1 MAKIRWTSLN
11 ARGRLGEVGVG
22 GSVSL
27 RVRKLAREL
36 GKEPAYVLGVLHH
49 LGFSRFRS
57 IQDMLPDRLVGQV
70 RAAVAGGL
78 EIRTAP
84 VDPAPTGFVESASAA
99 DSSTADL
106 MASLVPGVVPL
117 SKGVTPT
124 ARPSVEAEVDVV
136 IPVDPVASEPESESR
151 LVGRWDELL
160 ERERAVQRAEE
171 GLAFSV
177 AAHETTVREAREQPV
192 VSPLQSSPVD
202 VAKSVDLGSQRLID
216 LLALRGIA
224 EESEQISAL
233 EALARHPTLRKHLL
247 QVQVSTSSKL
257 VDLLTSHVVLTDGTP
272 PDGLH
277 GYAGVSVAK
286 IRAEWPGE
294 EQLGPLLSQL
304 GSGLLLRGF
313 RRIVFVELGEKETGL
328 LRTRIDSRIDWTTT
342 SADSVSTSDV
352 ALDVVGVPDAVIV
365 WGACEVGDLASRCAE
380 RGIWYTHVESEGVL
394 ARVETLCMALDG
406 D

>member
-1 MAKIRWTSLN
+1 
-11 ARGRLGEVGVG
+11 
-22 GSVSL
+22 
-27 RVRKLAREL
+27 
-36 GKEPAYVLGVLHH
+36 VLGVLHH

-70 RAAVAGGL
+70 RAAVAEGL

-84 VDPAPTGFVESASAA
+84 VDPTPVSSVEPASTD
-99 DSSTADL
+99 DSSSADL

-124 ARPSVEAEVDVV
+124 TQPSVEPEVDVV
-136 IPVDPVASEPESESR
+136 IPVDPVVSEPESESR

-160 ERERAVQRAEE
+160 ERERALERAEE
-171 GLAFSV
+171 GFAFSV
-177 AAHETTVREAREQPV
+177 AAHQTNLREAREQPV
-192 VSPLQSSPVD
+192 VQPPQSPPAD
-202 VAKSVDLGSQRLID
+202 VAKSVDVGSQRLID

-257 VDLLTSHVVLTDGTP
+257 VELLASHVVLTDGTP

-286 IRAEWPGE
+286 IRAEWFGE
-294 EQLGPLLSQL
+294 E
-304 GSGLLLRGF
+304 
-313 RRIVFVELGEKETGL
+313 
-328 LRTRIDSRIDWTTT
+328 
-342 SADSVSTSDV
+342 
-352 ALDVVGVPDAVIV
+352 
-365 WGACEVGDLASRCAE
+365 
-380 RGIWYTHVESEGVL
+380 
-394 ARVETLCMALDG
+394 
-406 D
+406 